1 MVWSR
6 GDILDATAPTA
17 ERRYIM
23 TNDQFY
29 GIFIILLFILV
40 IVEIGMFSIRD
51 YLKEIKELLEKYIN
65 QKPPKGE

>member
-1 MVWSR
+1 
-6 GDILDATAPTA
+6 
-17 ERRYIM
+17 M